1 MNEYVEGF
9 GCYPTLFSFKYVME
23 EFITKIFID
32 YKKHEDEFYVSTDTW
47 RQLSNDVLLPLTE
60 TFDLFGTHLAKMYD
74 QGVLD
79 YEFCD
84 SLVNIAWSD
93 WLAIF
98 DKENGSKWPAD
109 FYEVY
114 EAFDAGEYYRKD
126 DKSDDPVA
134 DHTDPMI
141 RDFLER
147 IKSNNNVLPSGT

>member
-1 MNEYVEGF
+1 
-9 GCYPTLFSFKYVME
+9 ME
-23 EFITKIFID
+23 EFIAKLFLRFKSDTDK
-32 YKKHEDEFYVSTDTW
+32 FYVSTDAW
-47 RQLSNDVLLPLTE
+47 RQLSKDVSLTLTE
-60 TFDLFGTHLAKMYD
+60 TFDHFGTQLAKMYD

-93 WLAIF
+93 WLDPF
-98 DKENGSKWPAD
+98 NDEKGNSWPKD

-134 DHTDPMI
+134 EHTDPMI
-141 RDFLER
+141 QDFLER
-147 IKSNNNVLPSGT
+147 IKSNT